1 MEFDVDP
8 FYLYPVRDELV
19 GQLFIDREKEIELA
33 RTTLVPGFK
42 KHKDVCAVVGGI
54 GVGKSSFI
62 NMLDKT
68 ARDLGKKTFLTN
80 DLDDIRSRSDDIM
93 KDYDTLLIDD
103 VDKVGDE
110 EAKRFYGFCESLLV
124 DEGVIFFTDTHER
137 ASEVVNRR
145 NFTVSQFIM
154 LPRELPGDR
163 LRFFLEERMRRCVI
177 SKEEFVFPFTEETL
191 KMASIR
197 SNGNLRNFLNYTK
210 NAWKFFKG
218 HEEEWVTVENI
229 RDGIVNVD
237 TSLLSGKDLIDL
249 KILWYSTV
257 EDVNRSYLAHKC
269 HIDSKTLD
277 RRVEAL
283 PEFISK
289 TRSGKDVNMQSI
301 YCFLENGEEILER
314 VFRNL
319 GVRKE
324 QL

>member
-1 MEFDVDP
+1 MEHMQSG
-8 FYLYPVRDELV
+8 E
-19 GQLFIDREKEIELA
+19 G
-33 RTTLVPGFK
+33 
-42 KHKDVCAVVGGI
+42 
-54 GVGKSSFI
+54 
-62 NMLDKT
+62 
-68 ARDLGKKTFLTN
+68 
-80 DLDDIRSRSDDIM
+80 
-93 KDYDTLLIDD
+93 
-103 VDKVGDE
+103 
-110 EAKRFYGFCESLLV
+110 SLNPIL
-124 DEGVIFFTDTHER
+124 
-137 ASEVVNRR
+137 
-145 NFTVSQFIM
+145 
-154 LPRELPGDR
+154 
-163 LRFFLEERMRRCVI
+163 
-177 SKEEFVFPFTEETL
+177 
-191 KMASIR
+191 
-197 SNGNLRNFLNYTK
+197 
-210 NAWKFFKG
+210 KG